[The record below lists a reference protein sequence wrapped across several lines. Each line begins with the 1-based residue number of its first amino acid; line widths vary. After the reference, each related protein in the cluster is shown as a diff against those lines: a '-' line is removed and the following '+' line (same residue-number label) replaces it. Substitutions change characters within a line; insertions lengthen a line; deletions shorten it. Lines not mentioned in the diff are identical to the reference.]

1 MKIHKLPA
9 GLAMKIA
16 AGEVIER
23 PLSVVKELIENSIDA
38 QSSSVDVELIQG
50 GKVLIS
56 VKDNGSGIEPDELP
70 LAVEKHAT
78 SKISEESD
86 LDAIM
91 TLGYRGEAL
100 CSVGVD
106 AHLFDTGRQTLA
118 ELAAA
123 GFDRV
128 FLALHGRW
136 GEDGTRRRF
145 PF

>member
-70 LAVEKHAT
+70 LAVEDQRRERPGRHH
-78 SKISEESD
+78 D
-86 LDAIM
+86 P
-91 TLGYRGEAL
+91 GVPRRGFVQRGSREPA
-100 CSVGVD
+100 
-106 AHLFDTGRQTLA
+106 
-118 ELAAA
+118 
-123 GFDRV
+123 
-128 FLALHGRW
+128 
-136 GEDGTRRRF
+136 
-145 PF
+145 